1 MGYKQSNNPLSRKT
15 SPLLRTSPL
24 NKTKPEVKSVIE
36 GEWSEGSFDPYGD
49 TNPIGE
55 SSVIAPGGS
64 SVVKD
69 VTSTILDLQSNQ
81 PSTSELIK
89 PVRTQADTSVLE
101 TDLGQKAMASSAVA
115 KDESVSDVDR
125 NIAERRSR
133 RQFARAQRKE
143 LRKNMPRGKER
154 RQKIKETRKIQ
165 GKRPENM
172 VSTKK

>member
-1 MGYKQSNNPLSRKT
+1 MSYKQTNNPLSRKT

-24 NKTKPEVKSVIE
+24 KEVKPIE
-36 GEWSEGSFDPYGD
+36 LETVDLGTIKS
-49 TNPIGE
+49 TNPRPP
-55 SSVIAPGGS
+55 VR
-64 SVVKD
+64 SVVDD
-69 VTSTILDLQSNQ
+69 VTSTILELQGNQ
-81 PSTSELIK
+81 PSASEVIK
-89 PVRTQADTSVLE
+89 PIAPKADTSVLE
-101 TDLGQKAMASSAVA
+101 TDLGQKAMASSAA
-115 KDESVSDVDR
+115 AGDESLSDVDR

-133 RQFARAQRKE
+133 RQLARAQRKE

>member
-1 MGYKQSNNPLSRKT
+1 MGYKQANNPLSRKT

-24 NKTKPEVKSVIE
+24 KEAEPIE
-36 GEWSEGSFDPYGD
+36 LEPV
-49 TNPIGE
+49 T
-55 SSVIAPGGS
+55 VTAPGGS

-81 PSTSELIK
+81 PSASEVIK
-89 PVRTQADTSVLE
+89 PIAPKADTSVLE

-115 KDESVSDVDR
+115 GDESVSDIDR

-154 RQKIKETRKIQ
+154 RQKIKDTRKIQ

>member
-1 MGYKQSNNPLSRKT
+1 MGYKQTNNPLSRKT

-24 NKTKPEVKSVIE
+24 NETKPIE
-36 GEWSEGSFDPYGD
+36 LEPV
-49 TNPIGE
+49 T
-55 SSVIAPGGS
+55 VIAPGGS
-64 SVVKD
+64 DVVKD
-69 VTSTILDLQSNQ
+69 VTSTILDLQGNQ

-172 VSTKK
+172 V

>member
-24 NKTKPEVKSVIE
+24 NEAKPIELETVDLGTIKS
-36 GEWSEGSFDPYGD
+36 
-49 TNPIGE
+49 TNPRPP
-55 SSVIAPGGS
+55 VR
-64 SVVKD
+64 SVVED
-69 VTSTILDLQSNQ
+69 VTSSILELQGSQ
-81 PSTSELIK
+81 PAASEVIK
-89 PVRTQADTSVLE
+89 PIAPKADTSVLE

-115 KDESVSDVDR
+115 GDESVSDVDR

-154 RQKIKETRKIQ
+154 RQKIKDTRKIQ